1 MTEVDLGAEYI
12 IRQTYKEHG
21 MPEGFTLQR
30 SDDGMMRYAAPP
42 ATDLGELGTVDEA
55 VAAAQARSDSIAPP
69 LSQNEIDN
77 MKAMGLDPENNPASL
92 TSYDPTM
99 REDARFEMTTY
110 LVDKGMDLGTA
121 RNLAEEILGN
131 ETAMKDLGVGLAD
144 MLGITLPMD
153 VEEGVRQADR
163 GLESDNM
170 LDTAIGSS
178 IALASAVPMAG
189 GAVKAGMKIGK
200 SKMVRE
206 FLDEAVKRFDEGK
219 SPFPVGM
226 SIEPVERFDEGKSPS
241 PVGMSIEPVERF
253 DEGKSPSPVGMS
265 IEPVDRTTFRLD
277 DGFEVDTSDMSTSD
291 LPDVGNA
298 LSDTLPTMQKVLEAR
313 ANEMK
318 VKPSERTQPSGDTM
332 FDTTPEGYNRTPSP
346 QSPVAVPRAPDGKKL
361 PKGDRA
367 TPVAAMNDVI
377 AARLAERM
385 RPHLGTAAQ
394 FFYHTG
400 PLIEKAVALGIPE
413 ATARQQLKDFALNY
427 AATSPRTTTDM
438 NLRNASLTRSKGKAG
453 IPLETKVGPGGDGIN
468 EKGYPMMIG
477 ESGIHRKLVTD
488 IRGNQGINV
497 NTNPKPYT
505 FAENVG
511 GNLDGVT
518 VDTHAIRGA
527 LDAMNE
533 ATPGS
538 IPDGFIKPAFLEQ
551 YKADPSQLDPA
562 IHINDTLAS
571 QKVDGVSMQTEY
583 SVFSDIYRKA
593 AEILDVSPAEAQSL
607 GWFGSGDRTGLA
619 SELKTIVDLI
629 NDRIDVTSQATG
641 TSKDVI
647 FKGFMEGSIPIL
659 SIGGAVLLNSGA
671 ADDGA
676 IQ

>member
-1 MTEVDLGAEYI
+1 
-12 IRQTYKEHG
+12 
-21 MPEGFTLQR
+21 
-30 SDDGMMRYAAPP
+30 
-42 ATDLGELGTVDEA
+42 
-55 VAAAQARSDSIAPP
+55 
-69 LSQNEIDN
+69 
-77 MKAMGLDPENNPASL
+77 
-92 TSYDPTM
+92 
-99 REDARFEMTTY
+99 
-110 LVDKGMDLGTA
+110 
-121 RNLAEEILGN
+121 
-131 ETAMKDLGVGLAD
+131 MKDLGVGLAD

-170 LDTAIGSS
+170 LDTAIGSG

-226 SIEPVERFDEGKSPS
+226 SIEPVDG
-241 PVGMSIEPVERF
+241 
-253 DEGKSPSPVGMS
+253 
-265 IEPVDRTTFRLD
+265 TTFRLD
-277 DGFEVDTSDMSTSD
+277 GGFEVDTSDMSTSD

-313 ANEMK
+313 ADEMK
-318 VKPSERTQPSGDTM
+318 VKPSERTQPSGETM

-361 PKGDRA
+361 PKGDRG

-377 AARLAERM
+377 AAKLAERM

-533 ATPGS
+533 ANPGS

-562 IHINDTLAS
+562 IHINDALDS
-571 QKVDGVSMQTEY
+571 QKVNGVDMQTEY
-583 SVFSDIYRKA
+583 AVFSDIYRKA

-629 NDRIDVTSQATG
+629 DDRIDVTSQVTG